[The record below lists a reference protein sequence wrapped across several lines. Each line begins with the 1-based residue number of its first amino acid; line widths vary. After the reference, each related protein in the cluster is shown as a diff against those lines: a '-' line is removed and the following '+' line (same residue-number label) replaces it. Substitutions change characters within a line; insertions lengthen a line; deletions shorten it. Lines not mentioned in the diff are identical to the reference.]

1 MAMTH
6 RKIEM
11 LAAARLKDP
20 SIYVRSPWNMV
31 PILGDC
37 SPFIWSLCNFT
48 SGKKVQR
55 TTGELKKL
63 KGQKQSTDFNIPEN
77 ATEWWWLCIERE
89 GKRKNSQTPTICTK
103 HNVRRSTEIETRTT
117 AKTSAGLKAVH
128 ENLCRSIER
137 EPESELSTGKMND
150 ARVYV
155 QKTERLYCWA
165 AIDERKNGK
174 CSKQKGMQRQCKK
187 RGLQNEQSTLNLL
200 ARSTRRQQ

>member
-20 SIYVRSPWNMV
+20 SIYVRSPRNMV

-48 SGKKVQR
+48 SEKKCNER
-55 TTGELKKL
+55 PANWKL

-89 GKRKNSQTPTICTK
+89 GKRRNSQTPTICTK
-103 HNVRRSTEIETRTT
+103 HNVRRSKEIETRTT

-150 ARVYV
+150 ARVCAKDREIV
-155 QKTERLYCWA
+155 
-165 AIDERKNGK
+165 
-174 CSKQKGMQRQCKK
+174 
-187 RGLQNEQSTLNLL
+187 LL
-200 ARSTRRQQ
+200 SSDWRTKEWKMF